1 MNNKKKVGIV
11 SCYFQHNYGS
21 MLQAYATQMALD
33 RLGYE
38 NETIDISG
46 FRGDIRKKKI
56 KYFIK
61 ASLTSDILFYKA
73 GMAKSVIKK
82 KFSKNTYASLSE
94 IRGRRFDGFSRSHFR
109 LSERYPS
116 REVLRNACAE
126 RYSTVLAGSDQLW
139 LPANIAADYYTLS
152 FVPDTLNTV
161 AYATSFGQAS
171 LPKDTAA
178 KASRFLKNIRHIG
191 VREESGQKLV
201 WELANRRVPIVCDPT
216 LLFSGDEWMTIQ
228 KQEPLI
234 HGKYILCYFLGKNAL
249 HREFAM
255 KLKKASGCRI
265 AALPHLDE
273 YIKEDENYADELLYD
288 IDPADFINLI
298 RNAEYICTDSFHCSA
313 FSILYR
319 KQFFAFRRYRK
330 ETRQSTN
337 SRLDS
342 LFHILNISERLLTGT
357 EPVIDCMKIE
367 TDYTDGMYLVANP
380 AWSYDTS
387 SVLNQNEENF
397 INKAGIAFRAYRLE
411 KDMKYKVYN
420 IDAATP
426 FNVGDGLKFEGGKY
440 VEDDG
445 GSPKLKVVAV
455 EDFGFPFCVGSQGTA
470 NGNFGYAVGE
480 TMKKYTIEVVA

>member
-38 NETIDISG
+38 YETIDISG
-46 FRGDIRKKKI
+46 FRGDIRKEKI

-82 KFSKNTYASLSE
+82 KFFQNTYASLSK
-94 IRGRRFDGFSRSHFR
+94 IRDRRFDGFSQSHFR

-116 REVLRNACAE
+116 REALRNACAE
-126 RYSTVLAGSDQLW
+126 KYSTVLVGSDQLW

-201 WELANRRVPIVCDPT
+201 WELAKRHVPVVCDPT

-234 HGKYILCYFLGKNAL
+234 QGKYILCYFLGKNAL

-255 KLKKASGCRI
+255 NLKKASGCRI

-273 YIKEDENYADELLYD
+273 YMKEDENYADELLYD

-298 RNAEYICTDSFHCSA
+298 RNAEYICTDSFHCSV
-313 FSILYR
+313 FSSLYR
-319 KQFFAFRRYRK
+319 KHFFTFRRYRK

-337 SRLDS
+337 SRLGS
-342 LFHILNISERLLTGT
+342 LFHILNIPERLLAGT
-357 EPVIDCMKIE
+357 EPVTDCMKIE
-367 TDYTDGMYLVANP
+367 TDYTDVWN
-380 AWSYDTS
+380 
-387 SVLNQNEENF
+387 
-397 INKAGIAFRAYRLE
+397 RLE
-411 KDMKYKVYN
+411 QMRSSSCRY
-420 IDAATP
+420 
-426 FNVGDGLKFEGGKY
+426 LKTSL
-440 VEDDG
+440 EDN
-445 GSPKLKVVAV
+445 GSTDL
-455 EDFGFPFCVGSQGTA
+455 
-470 NGNFGYAVGE
+470 
-480 TMKKYTIEVVA
+480 